1 MSSNIIFEPT
11 LLMKEPMNQ
20 IQNKNKNEQLR
31 ELPFV
36 SICTPT
42 FNRRPFIPFIKKC
55 FENQTYPKEKMEWI
69 VIDDGF
75 DPVGDLFRD
84 IPQVKYFYFNEH
96 MSLGKKRNLMHSKCS
111 GDIIVYMD
119 DDDYYP
125 PERVSH
131 SVEMLM
137 SNPNVLA
144 GGSSEMHIYFDS
156 IKTIMQFGPYGPNH
170 ATAATFAFKKELLL
184 LSSYDDNALLAEE
197 RHFLKN
203 YTIPFIQFN
212 TLKTILVFSHKH
224 NSLNKDK
231 MLENPQVTLAK
242 PSQYNIFHFINNS
255 ELIKF
260 YMNEVN
266 QILEYY
272 DPGNPKYKP
281 LMMEEIKKVEEKQKL
296 NLLVSKK
303 ITEIA
308 NKYKTNTI
316 AIDVLILDYEKILED
331 KNFII
336 SELIKKNKM
345 YIDEIKLLKSQQQP
359 TQQQPTQQQPTLEQP
374 TLEQPTVEQPTVQ
387 QPTVQQPTVQQPTV
401 QETKTNQKNVNT
413 KNKNKNKNKNKK

>member
-1 MSSNIIFEPT
+1 MSNNTSFDSTT
-11 LLMKEPMNQ
+11 LN
-20 IQNKNKNEQLR
+20 IQNE

-36 SICTPT
+36 SVCTPT

-55 FENQTYPKEKMEWI
+55 FEHQTYPKEKMEWI

-75 DPVGDLFRD
+75 DPVGDLFND

-96 MSLGKKRNLMHSKCS
+96 MNLGKKRNLMHSKCS

-131 SVEMLM
+131 AVEMLM
-137 SNPNVLA
+137 LNKNALVA
-144 GGSSEMHIYFDS
+144 GSSEMHIYFDS
-156 IKTIMQFGPYGPNH
+156 IKSIMQFGPYGPSH

-184 LSSYDDNALLAEE
+184 SSSYDDNALLAEE

-203 YTIPFIQFN
+203 YTVPFIQLN

-231 MLENPQVTLAK
+231 MLENPHVTLAK
-242 PSQYNIFHFINNS
+242 QSPYNIFHFMNNS

-260 YMNEVN
+260 YMNDVN
-266 QILEYY
+266 KLLEHY

-281 LMMEEIKKVEEKQKL
+281 QILEEIKKVEEKQKI
-296 NLLVSKK
+296 NVLVSKK
-303 ITEIA
+303 MSEFA

-316 AIDVLILDYEKILED
+316 GIDVLIVDYEKIIED

-345 YIDEIKLLKSQQQP
+345 YIDEIKLLKSQQSSVTQP
-359 TQQQPTQQQPTLEQP
+359 LVTQPLVTQPLVTQPSITQPSVTQPSVTQPSVTQLKQEQP
-374 TLEQPTVEQPTVQ
+374 
-387 QPTVQQPTVQQPTV
+387 
-401 QETKTNQKNVNT
+401 KN
-413 KNKNKNKNKNKK
+413 NKNNKKNKKNKK